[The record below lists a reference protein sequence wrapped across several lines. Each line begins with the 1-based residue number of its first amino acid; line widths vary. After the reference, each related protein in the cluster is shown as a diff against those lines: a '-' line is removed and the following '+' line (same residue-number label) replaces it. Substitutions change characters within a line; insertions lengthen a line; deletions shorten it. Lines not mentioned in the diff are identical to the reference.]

1 MRMISIQELT
11 KETGVTVRTL
21 RYYDQIGLLKP
32 SGKTD
37 GGHRLYSEVDVI
49 RLQQIL
55 FLKEMGFSL
64 KEIMNMLVTDLY
76 SLKESLE
83 RQLKFVQGEQQKF
96 ERMEKMLQAVIYST
110 ELEGEVN
117 WNVMFELIQL
127 SKQSPRIRERFQQQV
142 FSEEEKKL
150 LEKLPNMSED
160 NESVQEWIKLLK
172 QLRGYMEEGKKPSHD
187 DVQEATNQ
195 LMVKCLAMADGDE
208 AFLDKLWEVRKS
220 KEGSQNMNMYPME
233 EEFFAYMDEAFRIYD
248 ERERGK

>member
-64 KEIMNMLVTDLY
+64 KEIMNMLVTDQY

-83 RQLKFVQGEQQKF
+83 RQLKFVQGEQKKF

-110 ELEGEVN
+110 ELEGELN
-117 WNVMFELIQL
+117 WKVMFELIQL
-127 SKQSPRIRERFQQQV
+127 SKQSPHIRGQFQQQV

-160 NESVQEWIKLLK
+160 NEKVQEWIELFK
-172 QLRGYMEEGKKPSHD
+172 QLRGFMKEGKEPSHD
-187 DVQEATNQ
+187 DVQEATKQ
-195 LMVKCLAMADGDE
+195 LMMKCLAMADGDE

-233 EEFFAYMDEAFRIYD
+233 EEFFVYMDEAFRIYD
-248 ERERGK
+248 ERERGR